1 MHTLKFKNND
11 NLRKLALQTI
21 KRKKF
26 NIPYT
31 NKTTSKKGIYLVKD
45 DGIYL
50 MNAFSLAEGK
60 TPSTE
65 GFTVYAEGYDPSTN
79 ENVWEDSYLVSGDD
93 FGEFLEMTPVML
105 ASVHNGSDITI
116 VLSAETVE
124 MQVDKVA

>member
-1 MHTLKFKNND
+1 MHTLKFKSND

-31 NKTTSKKGIYLVKD
+31 NETTSKKGIYLVKD
-45 DGIYL
+45 EGIYL

-79 ENVWEDSYLVSGDD
+79 ENVWEDSYLVSSDD
-93 FGEFLEMTPVML
+93 FGEFLEMTPIML

-116 VLSAETVE
+116 VLSDETIE
-124 MQVDKVA
+124 MKVA

>member
-1 MHTLKFKNND
+1 MHTLKFKSND
-11 NLRKLALQTI
+11 NLRKLAQRTL
-21 KRKKF
+21 KEKKF

-31 NKTTSKKGIYLVKD
+31 NETTSKKGIYLVKD

-93 FGEFLEMTPVML
+93 FGEFLEMSSTML
-105 ASVHNGSDITI
+105 SSVANGSDVTLM
-116 VLSAETVE
+116 LSAETIE
-124 MQVDKVA
+124 LKVVA

>member
-1 MHTLKFKNND
+1 MHTLKFKSND
-11 NLRKLALQTI
+11 NLRKLAQQTL
-21 KRKKF
+21 KAKKF
-26 NIPYT
+26 KLPYT
-31 NKTTSKKGIYLVKD
+31 NETTSKKGVYLVKD

-50 MNAFSLAEGK
+50 MNAFSLAKGK

-116 VLSAETVE
+116 VLSTATIE
-124 MQVDKVA
+124 MKVA

>member
-1 MHTLKFKNND
+1 MHTLKFKSSD

-31 NKTTSKKGIYLVKD
+31 NETTSKKGIYLVKD

-50 MNAFSLAEGK
+50 MNAFSLAKGKSPKEEGLV
-60 TPSTE
+60 
-65 GFTVYAEGYDPSTN
+65 VYAEGYNPSTN
-79 ENVWEDSYLVSGDD
+79 ENVWEDSHLVSGDD

-105 ASVHNGSDITI
+105 ASVHNGSDITLM
-116 VLSAETVE
+116 LSAETIE
-124 MQVDKVA
+124 LKVVA